1 MLAIPNCFPKPAAV
15 NTAQRTHLPDAC
27 MHRVRVHSYESP
39 RTQLNRWMGP
49 FHQFLNSIPEMAAGP
64 LFPNLPWQGML
75 DGSGDAELET
85 RKGREPLKWYSQ
97 GKKQSVSS
105 ENTARKGGPD

>member
-15 NTAQRTHLPDAC
+15 NTAQRTHLPDAR
-27 MHRVRVHSYESP
+27 MHRVHVHFCESP

-49 FHQFLNSIPEMAAGP
+49 FRQFLSSIPEMAAGP

-97 GKKQSVSS
+97 GEKQRVSS
-105 ENTARKGGPD
+105 ENTAGKGGPD